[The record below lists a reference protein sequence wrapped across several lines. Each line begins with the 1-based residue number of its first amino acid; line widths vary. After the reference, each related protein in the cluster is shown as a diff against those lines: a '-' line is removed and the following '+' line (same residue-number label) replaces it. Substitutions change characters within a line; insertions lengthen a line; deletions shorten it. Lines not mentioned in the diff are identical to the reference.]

1 MLTKKELRAEIRR
14 RKAQYSREALDE
26 LSAVIAGHL
35 LQHPRLTGAKGAVL
49 LYHALPDEVNLQRLF
64 ESRGH
69 GLPPHTELLLPKV
82 TGPDSMEL
90 RRYLSPEHLQT
101 GAYGIQE
108 PTGPLFT
115 DYDRITLAIIPG
127 MAFDSD
133 GHRLGRG
140 KGYYDRL
147 LPQLRHI
154 YKIGVCFPFQY
165 FTSPI
170 PTTETD
176 VAMDEVICS

>member
-14 RKAQYSREALDE
+14 RKARYSREALDAF
-26 LSAVIAGHL
+26 SAAIAERL
-35 LQHPRLTGAKGAVL
+35 LQHPRLTGTEGAVL
-49 LYHALPDEVNLQRLF
+49 LYHALPDEVDLNRLLTPQ
-64 ESRGH
+64 G
-69 GLPPHTELLLPKV
+69 TELLLPKV

-108 PTGPLFT
+108 PTGPLFA
-115 DYDRITLAIIPG
+115 DYDRITTAIMPG
-127 MAFDSD
+127 MAFDRE

-147 LPQLRHI
+147 LPQLKRA

-176 VAMDEVICS
+176 VAMDEVIFG

>member
-14 RKAQYSREALDE
+14 RKARYSREALDAF
-26 LSAVIAGHL
+26 SAAIAERL
-35 LQHPRLTGAKGAVL
+35 LQHPRLTGTEGAVL
-49 LYHALPDEVNLQRLF
+49 LYHALPDEVDLNRLLTPQ
-64 ESRGH
+64 G
-69 GLPPHTELLLPKV
+69 TELLLPKV
-82 TGPDSMEL
+82 TGPESMEL

-108 PTGPLFT
+108 PTGPLFA
-115 DYDRITLAIIPG
+115 DYDRITTAIIPG
-127 MAFDSD
+127 MAFDRE

-147 LPQLRHI
+147 LPQLKRA
-154 YKIGVCFPFQY
+154 YKIGVCVPFQY

-176 VAMDEVICS
+176 VAMDEVIFG